1 MVWKI
6 VGAVAALVVVVIVVV
21 VLTGG
26 DSKSDK
32 ALAQVCGARA
42 DISQQLKTLQG
53 LAPGSGAAEQAKQSL
68 QAIADDLKTIAGAR
82 ADLSDARRG
91 EIQSANEAFAS
102 GVKDA
107 VGGVTDLVSLQT
119 AGTDIKAAAQKLAQ
133 TYAATYGKIDCS
145 EA

>member
-6 VGAVAALVVVVIVVV
+6 VVPIALVVVAVVV
-21 VLTGG
+21 VIAVAGG
-26 DSKSDK
+26 DSKSDE

-53 LAPGSGAAEQAKQSL
+53 LTPGSGAADQAKQSL
-68 QAIADDLKTIAGAR
+68 QAIADDLRTIADAR

-91 EIQSANEAFAS
+91 EIQSANDTFVAS
-102 GVKDA
+102 VKDA
-107 VGGVTDLVSLQT
+107 AGSVTDLVSLQT
-119 AGTDIKAAAQKLAQ
+119 GAGDVKAAAQKLAQ
-133 TYAATYGKIDCS
+133 TYTATYGKIDCN